1 VQRELTFDGENC
13 AGEDGKISQS
23 RRVFNIKNIK
33 KKKKK
38 KKDGQDLPEGEI
50 QFDASCVFLNT
61 IRDQT
66 NM

>member
-1 VQRELTFDGENC
+1 MQRELNFDGENC
-13 AGEDGKISQS
+13 KGEDGKKSQS

-33 KKKKK
+33 KKKK
-38 KKDGQDLPEGEI
+38 DGQDLLEGEI
-50 QFDASCVFLNT
+50 QFDASRVFLNA

>member
-1 VQRELTFDGENC
+1 MQRELTFDGENC
-13 AGEDGKISQS
+13 KGEDGKNLKAEECLTS
-23 RRVFNIKNIK
+23 KTL
-33 KKKKK
+33 KKKK